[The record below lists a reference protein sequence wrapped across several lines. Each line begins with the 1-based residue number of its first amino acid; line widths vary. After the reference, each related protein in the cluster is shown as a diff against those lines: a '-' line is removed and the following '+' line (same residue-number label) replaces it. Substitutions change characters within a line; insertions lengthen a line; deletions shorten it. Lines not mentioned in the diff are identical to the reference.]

1 MGGGSSMAIEKEEF
15 LYEKE
20 VLEETKNFIHEE
32 IEKIS
37 LNDNKLKEKV
47 MELKK
52 QSRGRYSEELDTYN
66 KLYEIT
72 HETLKNYTNSYQNP
86 YFARIDFR
94 EARREKEIYYIGKV
108 GIENSTEGEEKV
120 IDWRA
125 PIADLYY
132 SGTYGDC
139 YYVAPIGIING
150 KLELK
155 RKLLLRDGQLK
166 DAFDEGINEIIIKNK
181 QDGQSLID
189 EFLKVNLEESVAGKL
204 KEVVATIQKEQN
216 DIIRAE
222 KNSAIFIQG
231 SAGSGK
237 TTVALHRLA
246 FLLYKYSQNL
256 KPSEVLVLA
265 PNKLFL
271 DYIGDVLPELGVT
284 GIVQRTFEEIAKE
297 ILGVKCKIYTKE
309 QKLSHILESNDDI
322 KYVIN
327 ASKVK
332 NSMTFKE
339 IMDRYITLITNL
351 DAGVES
357 ITVDDYVLFDR
368 KEIRRLF
375 LKDMS
380 SFSINKRKKEIK
392 RYLGNKLQAKINEV
406 KDRIDFTYEYSISKI
421 KKTLEDSKERR
432 EQLVLI
438 YEERDIKKR
447 ELGKKAEKAFTDF
460 FEAWIVEDTSR
471 LYYKAFKD
479 EELFNIISSGVIP
492 SKLKDYMLKEILLNE
507 ENNIIDEDDLIPMLY
522 LKLKIEDVPKSFDF
536 SHIVIDEAQD
546 YSLFCFEVIKL
557 LCSKGSYTIV
567 GDVSQGIY
575 NYRGI
580 ESLEGVLKEVF
591 SGKGRYIPLTLSY
604 RSTVEIINFANV
616 VLRKQLNYIEPAKPV
631 LRHGEKPHIEKYE
644 SSSDFS
650 KKVDIICEK
659 MRKEGRN
666 SIAIIGKTYEE
677 CRKLKEQLKK
687 QSSNSWDLIKDKEKV
702 LKAQNVIVPSYM
714 TKGLEFD
721 CTILYDVSSKV
732 YEDNEGDKK
741 LLYVALTRALHNEFI
756 FYKEEPSKLI
766 YELLEEYEKDSIFI

>member
-1 MGGGSSMAIEKEEF
+1 MAIEKEQF

-20 VLEETKNFIHEE
+20 VLKETKDFIQNE
-32 IEKIS
+32 IEKIT
-37 LNDNKLKEKV
+37 LNDNMLKEKV
-47 MELKK
+47 MDLKK
-52 QSRGRYSEELDTYN
+52 QSKGRYSEELDTYN

-72 HETLKNYTNSYQNP
+72 HETLKNYSNSYENP
-86 YFARIDFR
+86 YFARIDFK
-94 EARREKEIYYIGKV
+94 EAKRDKETYYIGKV

-139 YYVAPIGIING
+139 YYIAPIGVING
-150 KLELK
+150 KLQLK
-155 RKLLLRDGQLK
+155 RKFLLRNGELK
-166 DAFDEGINEIIIKNK
+166 DAFDEGINEIILKNK

-246 FLLYKYSQNL
+246 FLLYKYTETL
-256 KPSEVLVLA
+256 KPKEVLVLA

-309 QKLSHILESNDDI
+309 QKLSHILESNEEI
-322 KYVIN
+322 KYIVN

-339 IMDRYITLITNL
+339 IMDRYLTLITNL
-351 DAGVES
+351 DADIES
-357 ITVDDYVLFDR
+357 ITVDNYILFDR

-380 SFSINKRKKEIK
+380 SFSINRRKKEIR
-392 RYLGNKLQAKINEV
+392 RYLGNKLQGKINEV
-406 KDRIDFTYEYSISKI
+406 KDKIDFTYEYSINKI
-421 KKTLEDSKERR
+421 KKTLEDSPERR
-432 EQLVLI
+432 AKLVEL
-438 YEERDIKKR
+438 YEERDLKKK
-447 ELGKKAEKAFTDF
+447 ELGKKAENAFKSF
-460 FEAWIVEDTSR
+460 FEAWIVEDTSS

-479 EELFNIISSGVIP
+479 QELFNIISDGIIP
-492 SKLKDYMLKEILLNE
+492 AKLKDYMLNEIILNE

-522 LKLKIEDVPKSFDF
+522 LKLKIEDVPKAYDF

-580 ESLEGVLKEVF
+580 DSLEGALKEVF
-591 SGKGRYIPLTLSY
+591 KGKGRYIPLTLSY
-604 RSTVEIINFANV
+604 RSTVEIIDFANV

-631 LRHGEKPHIEKYE
+631 LRHGEKPHIVKYD
-644 SSSDFS
+644 SYVDFS
-650 KKVDIICEK
+650 KNVDAIYNK
-659 MRKEGRN
+659 MQKEGRK
-666 SIAIIGKTYEE
+666 SIAIVGKTYED

-687 QSSNSWDLIKDKEKV
+687 HSSVTWNLIKDKEKV
-702 LKAQNVIVPSYM
+702 LNTQNVIVPSYM

-721 CTILYDVSSKV
+721 CTIIYDVSSSV
-732 YEDNEGDKK
+732 YNDSEGDKK

-756 FYKEEPSKLI
+756 FYKDEPSKLI
-766 YELLEEYEKDSIFI
+766 IELLGEYEKDSVVN